1 MARLPLSPH
10 RLRSQRFWRFP
21 LLALALA
28 LGGCGGEPVHQEQ
41 AYVFGTLVEV
51 TLYGEPEPRARALA
65 REVFREFQRLHD
77 QYHAWKPSRLTAL
90 NAAFAAGP
98 QPVPVEEEL
107 AGFIREATEL
117 SRRSGGLFNPAIGRL
132 VALWGFHGETF
143 EPRLPEA
150 GAVARLVA
158 QRPAM
163 EDIVLAQGTAA
174 SRNPA
179 VQLDFGGYLKGKALD
194 HAARLLRGKGV
205 ANALI
210 NVGGNVLALGRRG
223 DRPWR
228 VGIQHPRKP
237 GPIAVLD
244 LQDGEA
250 IGTSGDYQRYFELDG
265 RRYCHLI
272 DPRTGL
278 PGQSAQSAT
287 VLAPPGPDAGTLSD
301 AASKPVFLAGLE
313 GFPASARTM
322 GTPAA
327 LLIDAQGGLHVTPE
341 LEARLSLVDREAR
354 SLPAP
359 PGPVALQ

>member
-1 MARLPLSPH
+1 MLV
-10 RLRSQRFWRFP
+10 
-21 LLALALA
+21 LAF
-28 LGGCGGEPVHQEQ
+28 GGCGGEPVHQEQ

-51 TLYGEPEPRARALA
+51 TFYGEPESRARALA
-65 REVFREFQRLHD
+65 QAVFQEFQRLHD

-98 QPVPVEEEL
+98 EPVPVEEEL
-107 AGFIREATEL
+107 AAFIREASEL

-132 VALWGFHGETF
+132 VALWGFHGESF
-143 EPRLPEA
+143 EPRLPPAE
-150 GAVARLVA
+150 AVAQLVA
-158 QRPAM
+158 QHPSM
-163 EDIVLAQGTAA
+163 EDIVLMEGTVA
-174 SRNPA
+174 SRNSA

-244 LQDGEA
+244 LQGGEA

-265 RRYCHLI
+265 QRYCHLI
-272 DPRTGL
+272 DPRTGR

-287 VLAPPGPDAGTLSD
+287 VLAPPGPNAGTLSD
-301 AASKPVFLAGLE
+301 AASKPVFLAGPE

-327 LLIDAQGGLHVTPE
+327 LLVDAQGRVHVSPE
-341 LEARLSLVDREAR
+341 LEARLRLVDREAR
-354 SLPAP
+354 AFLPP

>member
-1 MARLPLSPH
+1 ML
-10 RLRSQRFWRFP
+10 
-21 LLALALA
+21 LLALVLW
-28 LGGCGGEPVHQEQ
+28 GCGREPVYQEQ

-51 TLYGEPEPRARALA
+51 TLYGEPEPRARALV
-65 REVFREFQRLHD
+65 REVFREFQRLHQ
-77 QYHAWKPSRLTAL
+77 QYHAWQPSRLTAL

-98 QPVPVEEEL
+98 RPVPVDEEL
-107 AGFIREATEL
+107 ASFIREATEL

-132 VALWGFHGETF
+132 VALWGFHGEVF

-150 GAVARLVA
+150 EAVARLVA

-163 EDIVLAQGTAA
+163 EDIVLAEGSAA

-194 HAARLLRGKGV
+194 YAARLLRRQGV

-244 LQDGEA
+244 LRDGEA

-272 DPRTGL
+272 DPRTGA

-287 VLAPPGPDAGTLSD
+287 VLAPPGPEAGTLSD
-301 AASKPVFLAGLE
+301 AASKPVFLAGPQ
-313 GFPASARTM
+313 GFPASAQAM

-327 LLIDAQGGLHVTPE
+327 LLIDAQGGLHITPE
-341 LEARLSLVDREAR
+341 LAPRLNLLERAPQRVA
-354 SLPAP
+354 AP